1 MRVETP
7 NGGRK
12 DSITDLRDITW
23 ELVLSDAVL
32 EVDVNVDK
40 QESDGFCD
48 LVADRGGFAGNLITR
63 VGREE
68 ATEGA
73 LRIRFVVE
81 SGGSWT
87 AGTEA
92 DLECVRVSI
101 ELGLVGTGNHGMFSS
116 LSFDLMIGGPICAG
130 GG

>member
-1 MRVETP
+1 M
-7 NGGRK
+7 
-12 DSITDLRDITW
+12 
-23 ELVLSDAVL
+23 LSDAVL

-73 LRIRFVVE
+73 LRICFVVE
-81 SGGSWT
+81 SGGS
-87 AGTEA
+87 
-92 DLECVRVSI
+92 
-101 ELGLVGTGNHGMFSS
+101 
-116 LSFDLMIGGPICAG
+116 
-130 GG
+130 